1 MSDSQDNIS
10 RIKAAASSLVKG
22 GTLTS
27 EPCPKC
33 SGVQVRLSDKTT
45 CVNCGNISSKAP
57 TQEKLELKE
66 AARAV
71 TVSTNL
77 ASAASLIEE
86 KIMRLVS
93 EIRREDDISIQMQK
107 ATLLGTY
114 LNILEKM
121 KGLRG

>member
-1 MSDSQDNIS
+1 
-10 RIKAAASSLVKG
+10 
-22 GTLTS
+22 
-27 EPCPKC
+27 
-33 SGVQVRLSDKTT
+33 GVQVRLSDKTT